1 MKNQRKKL
9 KSLLASVLVVVLS
22 VITVVAYLFIDLG
35 PLSNHFQP
43 ADSANPYVYQSG
55 DEYSVEVPNMGYAV
69 YVRAAIVVNW
79 KYDDGIG
86 DVKVLGDVPVPGVDY
101 NLELNNTDWF
111 KGTDGFY
118 YHKVMVVP
126 DGEGNPAY
134 TQPLITNFVKLKSS
148 IMFDDNDLDEVEDE
162 YNLNIDIISQ
172 TIQAFGTTD
181 IPGDPFAEGI
191 PAVVDAWGIILT
203 DRVITGP
210 VATP

>member
-1 MKNQRKKL
+1 MKNQRKKSI
-9 KSLLASVLVVVLS
+9 SLLASVLVVVLS

-35 PLSNHFQP
+35 PLSNYFQP
-43 ADSANPYVYQSG
+43 ADSADPYVYQSG

-79 KYDDGIG
+79 QAEVGGVK
-86 DVKVLGDVPVPGVDY
+86 KVLGDVPMPGVDY

-134 TQPLITNFVKLKSS
+134 TQPLITNFVKLKPS
-148 IMFDDNDLDEVEDE
+148 IMFDDTDPDVVEDE
-162 YNLNIDIISQ
+162 YTLNIDIISQ
-172 TIQAFGTTD
+172 TIQALGTTD
-181 IPGDPFAEGI
+181 ADDK
-191 PAVVDAWGIILT
+191 PAVVDAWKVTMTGEL
-203 DRVITGP
+203 ITGP
-210 VATP
+210 VATD